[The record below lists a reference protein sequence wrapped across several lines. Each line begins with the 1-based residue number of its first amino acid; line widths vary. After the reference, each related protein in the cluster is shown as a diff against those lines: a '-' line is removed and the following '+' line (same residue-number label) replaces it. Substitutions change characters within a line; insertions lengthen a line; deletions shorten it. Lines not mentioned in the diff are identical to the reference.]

1 KEVKEEREKTLEID
15 NMKSR
20 ALDFTNEE
28 IQETQ
33 IIDIDKSIEIKEEID
48 YSNLLELE
56 RRILKIKKSLKNLSN
71 EDLKKVDEL
80 LKALENIIK
89 D

>member
-1 KEVKEEREKTLEID
+1 
-15 NMKSR
+15 
-20 ALDFTNEE
+20 
-28 IQETQ
+28 IQDTQ

-48 YSNLLELE
+48 CSNLLELE
-56 RRILKIKKSLKNLSN
+56 KRILKIKKSLKNLSN